1 MALRNRHMPECS
13 TREAPRP
20 QRSPRRR
27 SVSALRREVA
37 LAFAAAGTVAAVT
50 TLGLAGQQRFKAGVD
65 LVQFSV
71 VLTDKQGTPI
81 TGLKPED
88 FEILEEGKPQT
99 ISYFTEGDPEDGDN
113 LGEVLPLHL
122 GLTLDTSGS
131 MERDIHDVRTAVVK
145 FLNANRA
152 AIDFTL
158 VDFDTEIRV
167 ARYGADEIE
176 RLIERIRRRKPDG
189 WTALFDAV
197 GVYLNGVGPLDGQKI
212 MLLYTDG
219 GDTRSEL
226 TYSDLLDLLKSSD
239 VTVYSIGYLENQ
251 SSSARTQQQAQLQ
264 RIAAITGGQAFFPSN
279 IKELDKIYDKIQRE
293 IAARYSLGYLSTDTR
308 KDGAWRKVEIKLKR
322 ADLKGAKLR
331 TRTGYFAPYRPISH

>member
-1 MALRNRHMPECS
+1 M
-13 TREAPRP
+13 
-20 QRSPRRR
+20 
-27 SVSALRREVA
+27 SALRREVA

-65 LVQFSV
+65 LIQFSV
-71 VLTDKQGTPI
+71 ILTDKQGAPI

-239 VTVYSIGYLENQ
+239 VTVYTIGYLENQ
-251 SSSARTQQQAQLQ
+251 GSSARTQQQAQLQ

-279 IKELDKIYDKIQRE
+279 VKELDKIYDKIQRE
-293 IAARYSLGYLSTDTR
+293 IAARYSIGYMSTDTR

-322 ADLKGAKLR
+322 NDLKGAKLR